1 MTHVFQWASAD
12 VGALLT
18 GDLIESFSEGSVTQF
33 PSWINLAR
41 VLSFGLQDAFINII
55 LALVLK
61 RLFSN
66 KNGAFGYCGSWEE
79 SSYFK
84 MKQPSECFLQRFIL
98 HVGNISLYIYSLSIG
113 YVNKLLKIH
122 HISKLK

>member
-1 MTHVFQWASAD
+1 MTHVFQWVSAD

-41 VLSFGLQDAFINII
+41 VLSFGLQDACINII
-55 LALVLK
+55 LGLVLK

-66 KNGAFGYCGSWEE
+66 NRW
-79 SSYFK
+79 
-84 MKQPSECFLQRFIL
+84 I
-98 HVGNISLYIYSLSIG
+98 
-113 YVNKLLKIH
+113 
-122 HISKLK
+122 